1 MLERR
6 FISKN
11 ELNDFVGFSMGKINK
26 MMKNKELKYSKIGK
40 SVRFDMDDIKIFDVV
55 IDSDDNLEDRQSS
68 MDLIY
73 KYVGKKVLQSWLVK
87 GDEMELVDK
96 TNSNDVWV
104 WLKNI
109 ELLDWD
115 NLKESIYMK
124 EYKDIKDE

>member
-1 MLERR
+1 
-6 FISKN
+6 
-11 ELNDFVGFSMGKINK
+11 
-26 MMKNKELKYSKIGK
+26 MKL
-40 SVRFDMDDIKIFDVV
+40 KIFDVV

-73 KYVGKKVLQSWLVK
+73 KYVGKKVLQSWLLK
-87 GDEMELVDK
+87 GDEMKLVDK

>member
-1 MLERR
+1 
-6 FISKN
+6 
-11 ELNDFVGFSMGKINK
+11 
-26 MMKNKELKYSKIGK
+26 MKL
-40 SVRFDMDDIKIFDVV
+40 KIFDVV
-55 IDSDDNLEDRQSS
+55 IDSHDNLEDRQSS

-73 KYVGKKVLQSWLVK
+73 KYVGKKVLKSWQIL
-87 GDEMELVDK
+87 GDEIGLVDK

-124 EYKDIKDE
+124 EYKDIKDEQQRYLKNKFVYILRQNFIEILI

>member
-1 MLERR
+1 
-6 FISKN
+6 
-11 ELNDFVGFSMGKINK
+11 
-26 MMKNKELKYSKIGK
+26 MKL
-40 SVRFDMDDIKIFDVV
+40 KIFDVV
-55 IDSDDNLEDRQSS
+55 IDSDDNLEDRQFS

-73 KYVGKKVLQSWLVK
+73 KYVGKKVLQSWLLK
-87 GDEMELVDK
+87 GDEMKLVDK

>member
-1 MLERR
+1 
-6 FISKN
+6 
-11 ELNDFVGFSMGKINK
+11 
-26 MMKNKELKYSKIGK
+26 MKL
-40 SVRFDMDDIKIFDVV
+40 KIFDVV

-73 KYVGKKVLQSWLVK
+73 KYVGKKVLKSWLMK
-87 GDEMELVDK
+87 GDEMKLVDK

>member
-1 MLERR
+1 
-6 FISKN
+6 
-11 ELNDFVGFSMGKINK
+11 
-26 MMKNKELKYSKIGK
+26 MKL
-40 SVRFDMDDIKIFDVV
+40 KIFDVV

-73 KYVGKKVLQSWLVK
+73 KYVGKKVLKSWLVN

-96 TNSNDVWV
+96 TNSNDVWI

>member
-1 MLERR
+1 M
-6 FISKN
+6 
-11 ELNDFVGFSMGKINK
+11 
-26 MMKNKELKYSKIGK
+26 
-40 SVRFDMDDIKIFDVV
+40 DM
-55 IDSDDNLEDRQSS
+55 
-68 MDLIY
+68 IY
-73 KYVGKKVLQSWLVK
+73 KYVRKKVLKSWLVK
-87 GDEMELVDK
+87 GDEIELVNK

>member
-1 MLERR
+1 
-6 FISKN
+6 
-11 ELNDFVGFSMGKINK
+11 
-26 MMKNKELKYSKIGK
+26 MKL
-40 SVRFDMDDIKIFDVV
+40 KIFDVV

-68 MDLIY
+68 MDMIY
-73 KYVGKKVLQSWLVK
+73 KYVRKKVLKSWLVK
-87 GDEMELVDK
+87 GDEIELVNK

>member
-1 MLERR
+1 
-6 FISKN
+6 
-11 ELNDFVGFSMGKINK
+11 
-26 MMKNKELKYSKIGK
+26 MKL
-40 SVRFDMDDIKIFDVV
+40 KIFDVV

>member
-1 MLERR
+1 
-6 FISKN
+6 
-11 ELNDFVGFSMGKINK
+11 
-26 MMKNKELKYSKIGK
+26 MKL
-40 SVRFDMDDIKIFDVV
+40 KIFDVV
-55 IDSDDNLEDRQSS
+55 IDGDDNLEDRQLS
-68 MDLIY
+68 MDSIY
-73 KYVGKKVLQSWLVK
+73 KYVGRKVLKSWLEK
-87 GDEMELVDK
+87 GDEIGLVDK

>member
-1 MLERR
+1 
-6 FISKN
+6 
-11 ELNDFVGFSMGKINK
+11 
-26 MMKNKELKYSKIGK
+26 MKL
-40 SVRFDMDDIKIFDVV
+40 KIFDVV
-55 IDSDDNLEDRQSS
+55 IDSDDNLEDRQFA

-73 KYVGKKVLQSWLVK
+73 KYVGKKVLKSWLVK
-87 GDEMELVDK
+87 GDEIELVNK

>member
-1 MLERR
+1 
-6 FISKN
+6 
-11 ELNDFVGFSMGKINK
+11 
-26 MMKNKELKYSKIGK
+26 MKL
-40 SVRFDMDDIKIFDVV
+40 KIFDVV

-68 MDLIY
+68 MDMIY
-73 KYVGKKVLQSWLVK
+73 KYVGKKVLKSWLVK
-87 GDEMELVDK
+87 GDEIELVNK

-124 EYKDIKDE
+124 EYKDINGE

>member
-1 MLERR
+1 
-6 FISKN
+6 
-11 ELNDFVGFSMGKINK
+11 
-26 MMKNKELKYSKIGK
+26 MKL
-40 SVRFDMDDIKIFDVV
+40 KIFDVV

-73 KYVGKKVLQSWLVK
+73 KYVGKKVLKSWLVK

-96 TNSNDVWV
+96 TNSNDVWI

>member
-1 MLERR
+1 
-6 FISKN
+6 
-11 ELNDFVGFSMGKINK
+11 
-26 MMKNKELKYSKIGK
+26 MKLK
-40 SVRFDMDDIKIFDVV
+40 VFDVV
-55 IDSDDNLEDRQSS
+55 IDGDDNLEDRQLS
-68 MDLIY
+68 MDSIY
-73 KYVGKKVLQSWLVK
+73 KYVGRKVLKSWLEK
-87 GDEMELVDK
+87 GDEIGLVDK

>member
-1 MLERR
+1 
-6 FISKN
+6 
-11 ELNDFVGFSMGKINK
+11 
-26 MMKNKELKYSKIGK
+26 MKL
-40 SVRFDMDDIKIFDVV
+40 KIFDVV

-96 TNSNDVWV
+96 TNSNDVWI

>member
-1 MLERR
+1 
-6 FISKN
+6 
-11 ELNDFVGFSMGKINK
+11 
-26 MMKNKELKYSKIGK
+26 MKL
-40 SVRFDMDDIKIFDVV
+40 KIFDVV
-55 IDSDDNLEDRQSS
+55 IDSDDNLKDRQSS

-73 KYVGKKVLQSWLVK
+73 KYVGKKVLKSWLMK
-87 GDEMELVDK
+87 GDEMKLVDK

-124 EYKDIKDE
+124 KYKDIKDE

>member
-1 MLERR
+1 
-6 FISKN
+6 
-11 ELNDFVGFSMGKINK
+11 
-26 MMKNKELKYSKIGK
+26 MKL
-40 SVRFDMDDIKIFDVV
+40 KIFDVV
-55 IDSDDNLEDRQSS
+55 IDSDDNLEDRQFS

-73 KYVGKKVLQSWLVK
+73 KYVGKKVLQSWLLK

-124 EYKDIKDE
+124 KYKDIKDE

>member
-1 MLERR
+1 
-6 FISKN
+6 
-11 ELNDFVGFSMGKINK
+11 
-26 MMKNKELKYSKIGK
+26 MKQ
-40 SVRFDMDDIKIFDVV
+40 KIFDVV
-55 IDSDDNLEDRQSS
+55 INSDDNLEDRQSS
-68 MDLIY
+68 MDMIY
-73 KYVGKKVLQSWLVK
+73 KYVRKKVLKSWLVK
-87 GDEMELVDK
+87 GDEIELVNK

>member
-1 MLERR
+1 
-6 FISKN
+6 
-11 ELNDFVGFSMGKINK
+11 
-26 MMKNKELKYSKIGK
+26 MKL
-40 SVRFDMDDIKIFDVV
+40 KIFDVV

-73 KYVGKKVLQSWLVK
+73 KYVGKKVLKSWLMK
-87 GDEMELVDK
+87 GDEMKLVDK

-124 EYKDIKDE
+124 KYKDIKDE

>member
-1 MLERR
+1 
-6 FISKN
+6 
-11 ELNDFVGFSMGKINK
+11 
-26 MMKNKELKYSKIGK
+26 MKL
-40 SVRFDMDDIKIFDVV
+40 KIFDVV

-73 KYVGKKVLQSWLVK
+73 RYVGKKVLKSWLMK
-87 GDEMELVDK
+87 GDEMKLVDK

-124 EYKDIKDE
+124 KYKDIKDE

>member
-1 MLERR
+1 
-6 FISKN
+6 
-11 ELNDFVGFSMGKINK
+11 
-26 MMKNKELKYSKIGK
+26 MKL
-40 SVRFDMDDIKIFDVV
+40 KIFDVV

-73 KYVGKKVLQSWLVK
+73 KYVGKKVLKSWLVK

>member
-1 MLERR
+1 
-6 FISKN
+6 
-11 ELNDFVGFSMGKINK
+11 
-26 MMKNKELKYSKIGK
+26 MKL
-40 SVRFDMDDIKIFDVV
+40 KIFDVV
-55 IDSDDNLEDRQSS
+55 IDSNDNLEDRQSS

>member
-1 MLERR
+1 
-6 FISKN
+6 
-11 ELNDFVGFSMGKINK
+11 
-26 MMKNKELKYSKIGK
+26 MKL
-40 SVRFDMDDIKIFDVV
+40 KIFDVV
-55 IDSDDNLEDRQSS
+55 IDSDDNLEDRQFS

-73 KYVGKKVLQSWLVK
+73 KYVGKKVLQSWLLK

>member
-1 MLERR
+1 
-6 FISKN
+6 
-11 ELNDFVGFSMGKINK
+11 
-26 MMKNKELKYSKIGK
+26 MKL
-40 SVRFDMDDIKIFDVV
+40 KIFDVV
-55 IDSDDNLEDRQSS
+55 IDSDDNLEDRQFS

-73 KYVGKKVLQSWLVK
+73 KYVGKKVLKSWLMK
-87 GDEMELVDK
+87 GDEMKLVDK

>member
-1 MLERR
+1 
-6 FISKN
+6 
-11 ELNDFVGFSMGKINK
+11 
-26 MMKNKELKYSKIGK
+26 MKL
-40 SVRFDMDDIKIFDVV
+40 KIFDVV
-55 IDSDDNLEDRQSS
+55 IDSDDNLEDRQSL

-73 KYVGKKVLQSWLVK
+73 KYVGKKILQSWLVK